1 MDEMKLVEDWM
12 NGLINWV
19 DLPIEVQE
27 AIDEAMIT
35 YVDEAGEDD
44 AASET
49 VEEPFTAEIVK
60 EAGKQ
65 VSDANVELLHKADNE
80 HRFTL
85 GPWYIPNRYDAHGE
99 WTDADELQKSLW
111 EYVKSGD
118 RGIRLQHNKDIVAGE
133 WLEAMSFPVPVT
145 IGMTKDANSKQV
157 EYPAGTVFLGVQWKP
172 WAWEL
177 VKAGKIQGFSIGGAA
192 ARIDMSMPDAMA
204 KASFAGDRSAAGRYA
219 AEMRWKDSPARA
231 RVSDRVG
238 SAMGYAGLNYAAR
251 INAARSRKFDREQRG
266 ETTPSLIERLKTYFS
281 EEYANPKPLYQVEA
295 ERYEADAKRVSRRR
309 GGDIQAISTPK
320 GDVFLQGGRL
330 IQAKPMG
337 KSVDALKA
345 EMRMAARITDF
356 KKGKSF
362 GGDRSAAGKYAADM
376 RWRNQRVRDEIS
388 DFLGDV
394 RSPVTAGGKRAAMV
408 APSLASHCDFDGLAK
423 ELKANGVQIDDFETK
438 DGTKVASIVYK
449 YLSSERQQSWKE
461 KSAMFVSD
469 QIPQA
474 APGELTVYVKG
485 GGAASGKSTPSPDI
499 TTPKADPLKG
509 DYEAVLVNPDEV
521 KTIMPEY
528 QRLVGSESSRMAS
541 AVDDALP
548 GGHKNDTWK
557 DAANFVHEESAM
569 IAQLI
574 TGVAI
579 ASGKNVVID
588 GVANNGLAKQ
598 LRKLDSYREAGANK
612 VIGVFYSTSIDNAL
626 QRATSRAMKVG
637 REVKTDTLISNH
649 KGVSRNFPEY
659 VKSGKFDAISAY
671 DTNSQDANGRPRAI
685 KMFESV
691 GGKSSIIEPALYQDF
706 LDKVSYGE
714 QK

>member
-19 DLPIEVQE
+19 DLPVEVQE
-27 AIDEAMIT
+27 AIDEAMVT

-49 VEEPFTAEIVK
+49 VEEPFDDELVK
-60 EAGKQ
+60 AAPEQ
-65 VSDANVELLHKADNE
+65 LSSANVELLHKADSE

-133 WLEAMSFPVPVT
+133 WVEAMSFPVPVT

-192 ARIDMSMPDAMA
+192 ARIDMSMPDAIA
-204 KASFAGDRSAAGRYA
+204 KASFSGDRSAAGRYA
-219 AEMRWKDSPARA
+219 ANMRWQNSPAQQ
-231 RVSDRVG
+231 RVSDRVA
-238 SAMGYAGLNYAAR
+238 SAMGYAGLNLAAR
-251 INAARSRKFDREQRG
+251 LNAARSRKFDREQRG
-266 ETTPSLIERLKTYFS
+266 EKTPSLIDRLKTYFS
-281 EEYANPKPLYQVEA
+281 DEYTNPKPLYQVEA
-295 ERYEADAKRVSRRR
+295 ERREADAKRISRQR
-309 GGDIQAISTPK
+309 GGDIQAVSTPK
-320 GDVFLQGGRL
+320 GDVILQGGRL
-330 IQAKPMG
+330 IQAKTMG

-345 EMRMAARITDF
+345 EMRVAARLADF

-362 GGDRSAAGKYAADM
+362 GGDRSAAGRYAAEM
-376 RWRNQRVRDEIS
+376 RWRNERIRNEIS
-388 DFLGDV
+388 NLLGDA
-394 RSPVTAGGKRAAMV
+394 RPPVTTGGKRAAML

-423 ELKANGVQIDDFETK
+423 ELKANGVGIDDFETK
-438 DGTKVASIVYK
+438 DGTKVSEIVYK
-449 YLSSERQQSWKE
+449 YLTPERQQLWQDTT
-461 KSAMFVSD
+461 AIFVAP
-469 QIPQA
+469 QIPKA

-499 TTPKADPLKG
+499 KTPAADPSRG
-509 DYEAVLVNPDEV
+509 EYEAVLVNPDEIKV
-521 KTIMPEY
+521 RLPEY
-528 QRLVGSESSRMAS
+528 QQLIGTEESRTS
-541 AVDDALP
+541 AAQDDAID
-548 GGHKNDTWK
+548 GGGKNDVWK
-557 DAANFVHEESAM
+557 EGANFVHEESAM
-569 IAQLI
+569 IAQMV
-574 TGVAI
+574 TGTAI
-579 ASGKNVVID
+579 ASGRNVVID
-588 GVANNGLAKQ
+588 GVANNGVAKQ
-598 LRKLDSYREAGANK
+598 LRKVDSYREAGADK
-612 VIGVFYSTSIDNAL
+612 VVGVFYSASIENAL
-626 QRATSRAMKVG
+626 QRAKSRSLKTG
-637 REVKTDTLISNH
+637 REVKDETLISNH

-659 VKSGKFDAISAY
+659 VKSGKFDSISVY

-691 GGKSSIIEPALYQDF
+691 AGKSSIIEPALYQAF
-706 LDKVSYGE
+706 LDKVNYGE

>member
-19 DLPIEVQE
+19 DLPVHVQE
-27 AIDEAMIT
+27 AIDEAMVA
-35 YVDEAGEDD
+35 YVDETGEDD

-49 VEEPFTAEIVK
+49 VEEPFDDELVK
-60 EAGKQ
+60 AAPEQ
-65 VSDANVELLHKADNE
+65 LSSANVELLHKADSE

-133 WLEAMSFPVPVT
+133 WVEAMSFPVPVT

-192 ARIDMSMPDAMA
+192 ARIDMSMPDAIA

-219 AEMRWKDSPARA
+219 ANMRWQNNPSRQ
-231 RVSDRVG
+231 RVWDRVG
-238 SAMGYAGLNYAAR
+238 EAMGYAGLNYAAR
-251 INAARSRKFDREQRG
+251 LNAARSRKFDREQRG
-266 ETTPSLIERLKTYFS
+266 EKTPSLIDRLKTYFS
-281 EEYANPKPLYQVEA
+281 DEYTNPKPLYQVEA
-295 ERYEADAKRVSRRR
+295 ERREADAKRISRQR
-309 GGDIQAISTPK
+309 GGDIQAVSTPK
-320 GDVFLQGGRL
+320 GDVILQGGRL
-330 IQAKPMG
+330 IQAKTMG
-337 KSVDALKA
+337 KSIDALKA
-345 EMRMAARITDF
+345 EMRVAARLADF

-362 GGDRSAAGKYAADM
+362 GGDRSAAGKYAAEM
-376 RWRNQRVRDEIS
+376 RWRNERIRNEIS
-388 DFLGDV
+388 NLLGDA
-394 RSPVTAGGKRAAMV
+394 RPPVTAGGKRAAML

-423 ELKANGVQIDDFETK
+423 ELKANGVGIDDFETK
-438 DGTKVASIVYK
+438 DGTKVSEIVYK
-449 YLSSERQQSWKE
+449 YLTSERQQLWQDTT
-461 KSAMFVSD
+461 AIFVAP
-469 QIPQA
+469 QIPKA

-499 TTPKADPLKG
+499 KTPAADPSRG
-509 DYEAVLVNPDEV
+509 EYEAVLVNPDEIKV
-521 KTIMPEY
+521 RMPEY
-528 QRLVGSESSRMAS
+528 QQLIGTEESRTS
-541 AVDDALP
+541 AAQDDAID
-548 GGHKNDTWK
+548 GGNKNDVWK
-557 DAANFVHEESAM
+557 EGANYVHEESAM
-569 IAQLI
+569 IAQMV
-574 TGVAI
+574 TGTAI
-579 ASGKNVVID
+579 ASGRNVVID

-598 LRKLDSYREAGANK
+598 LRKVDSYREAGADK
-612 VIGVFYSTSIDNAL
+612 VVGVFYSASIENAL
-626 QRATSRAMKVG
+626 QRAKSRSMKTG
-637 REVKTDTLISNH
+637 REVKDDTLISNH

-659 VKSGKFDAISAY
+659 VKSGKFDSIAVY

-691 GGKSSIIEPALYQDF
+691 AGKSSIIEPALYQAF
-706 LDKVSYGE
+706 LDKVNYGE

>member
-12 NGLINWV
+12 NGLVNWV
-19 DLPIEVQE
+19 DLPVQVQE

-35 YVDEAGEDD
+35 YVDEAGEND

-49 VEEPFTAEIVK
+49 VEEPFSAEIVK
-60 EAGKQ
+60 AADKQ
-65 VSDANVELLHKADNE
+65 LSDANVELLHKADNE

-192 ARIDMSMPDAMA
+192 ARIDMSMPDAIA

-219 AEMRWKDSPARA
+219 AEMRWKGSPAQA
-231 RVSDRVG
+231 RVSDRVA
-238 SAMGYAGLNYAAR
+238 SAMGRSGMEVTAR
-251 INAARSRKFDREQRG
+251 LNAARSRKFDREQRG
-266 ETTPSLIERLKTYFS
+266 EKIPSLIDRLKTYFS
-281 EEYANPKPLYQVEA
+281 EEYTNPKPLHQVEA
-295 ERYEADAKRVSRRR
+295 ERYAADAKRISRLR

-330 IQAKPMG
+330 IQAKTMG

-362 GGDRSAAGKYAADM
+362 AGDRSAAGKYAAEM
-376 RWRNQRVRDEIS
+376 RWRNERVRNEIS
-388 DFLGDV
+388 DLLGDV
-394 RSPVTAGGKRAAMV
+394 RPPVTAGGKRAAMA
-408 APSLASHCDFDGLAK
+408 APSLASHCDFDALAK

-438 DGTKVASIVYK
+438 DGRKVAEIVFGH
-449 YLSSERQQSWKE
+449 LTPERQQLWKE
-461 KSAMFVSD
+461 KAAMYVSD
-469 QIPQA
+469 QIPLA

-485 GGAASGKSTPSPDI
+485 GGAASGKSTPSPEI
-499 TTPKADPLKG
+499 SVPAADPSKG
-509 DYEAVLVNPDEV
+509 EFEAVLVNPDEI
-521 KTIMPEY
+521 KESLPEY
-528 QRLVGSESSRMAS
+528 DRLVGTESSRLS
-541 AVDDALP
+541 AAEDDALP

-557 DAANFVHEESAM
+557 EAANFVHEESAM

-574 TGVAI
+574 TGAAI
-579 ASGKNVVID
+579 ASGKNVVVD
-588 GVANNGLAKQ
+588 GVCNNGLAKQ
-598 LRKLDSYREAGANK
+598 LRKLDSYREAGADK
-612 VIGVFYSTSIDNAL
+612 VVGVFYSASIDNAL
-626 QRATSRAMKVG
+626 ARAKSRAMKVG

-649 KGVSRNFPEY
+649 RGVSKNFPEY
-659 VKSGKFDAISAY
+659 IKSGRFDALSVF
-671 DTNSQDANGRPRAI
+671 DTNSQDAKGRPRAI
-685 KMFESV
+685 KMFDSI
-691 GGKSSIIEPALYQDF
+691 GGKSSIIEPALYQAF
-706 LDKVSYGE
+706 LDKVNYGE

>member
-12 NGLINWV
+12 SGLINWV
-19 DLPIEVQE
+19 DLPVEVQE
-27 AIDEAMIT
+27 AIDEAMIA

-60 EAGKQ
+60 AAAKEL
-65 VSDANVELLHKADNE
+65 SDANVELLHKADNE

-85 GPWYIPNRYDAHGE
+85 GPWYIPDRYDAHGE

-192 ARIDMSMPDAMA
+192 ARIDMSMPDAIA

-219 AEMRWKDSPARA
+219 ANMRWKDSPSQA
-231 RVSDRVG
+231 RVSDRVA
-238 SAMGYAGLNYAAR
+238 SALGYQGINMAAR
-251 INAARSRKFDREQRG
+251 LNAARSRKFDREQRG
-266 ETTPSLIERLKTYFS
+266 EKIPSLIDRLKTYFS
-281 EEYANPKPLYQVEA
+281 EEYTNPKPLYQVEA
-295 ERYEADAKRVSRRR
+295 ERYEADAKRISQQR
-309 GGDIQAISTPK
+309 GGDIQAVSTPK

-330 IQAKPMG
+330 IQAKTMG

-345 EMRMAARITDF
+345 EMRVTARLADF

-362 GGDRSAAGKYAADM
+362 GGDRSAAGKYAAEM
-376 RWRNQRVRDEIS
+376 RWRNERIRNEIS
-388 DFLGDV
+388 NLLGDA
-394 RSPVTAGGKRAAMV
+394 RPPVTTGGKRAAML

-423 ELKANGVQIDDFETK
+423 ELKANGVGIDDFETK
-438 DGTKVASIVYK
+438 DGTKVSEIVYK
-449 YLSSERQQSWKE
+449 YLTPERQQLWQDTT
-461 KSAMFVSD
+461 AIFVAP
-469 QIPQA
+469 QIPKA

-499 TTPKADPLKG
+499 KTPAADPSRG
-509 DYEAVLVNPDEV
+509 EYEAVLVNPDEIKV
-521 KTIMPEY
+521 RLPEY
-528 QRLVGSESSRMAS
+528 QQLIGTEESRTS
-541 AVDDALP
+541 AAQDDAID
-548 GGHKNDTWK
+548 GGGKNDVWK
-557 DAANFVHEESAM
+557 EGANFVHEESAM
-569 IAQLI
+569 IAQMV
-574 TGVAI
+574 TGTAI
-579 ASGKNVVID
+579 ASGRNVVID

-598 LRKLDSYREAGANK
+598 LRKVDSYREAGADK
-612 VIGVFYSTSIDNAL
+612 VVGVFYSASIENAL
-626 QRATSRAMKVG
+626 QRAKSRSLKTG
-637 REVKTDTLISNH
+637 REVKDETLISNH

-659 VKSGKFDAISAY
+659 VKSGKFDSISVY

-691 GGKSSIIEPALYQDF
+691 AGKSSIIEPALYQAF
-706 LDKVSYGE
+706 LDKVNYGE

>member
-19 DLPIEVQE
+19 DLPVHVQE
-27 AIDEAMIT
+27 AIDEAMVA
-35 YVDEAGEDD
+35 YVDEAAEDD

-49 VEEPFTAEIVK
+49 VEEPFDDELVK
-60 EAGKQ
+60 AAPEQ
-65 VSDANVELLHKADNE
+65 LSSANVELLHKADSE

-133 WLEAMSFPVPVT
+133 WVEAMSFPVPVT

-192 ARIDMSMPDAMA
+192 ARIDMSMPDAIA

-219 AEMRWKDSPARA
+219 ANMRWQNNPSRQ
-231 RVSDRVG
+231 RVWDRVG
-238 SAMGYAGLNYAAR
+238 EAMGYAGLNYAAR
-251 INAARSRKFDREQRG
+251 LNAARSRKFDREQRG
-266 ETTPSLIERLKTYFS
+266 EKTPSLIDRLKAYFS
-281 EEYANPKPLYQVEA
+281 DEYTNPKPLYQVEA
-295 ERYEADAKRVSRRR
+295 ERREADAKRISRQR
-309 GGDIQAISTPK
+309 GGDIQAVSTPK
-320 GDVFLQGGRL
+320 GDVILQGGRL
-330 IQAKPMG
+330 IQAKTMG
-337 KSVDALKA
+337 KSIDALKA
-345 EMRMAARITDF
+345 EMRVAARLADF

-362 GGDRSAAGKYAADM
+362 GGDRSAAGKYAAEM
-376 RWRNQRVRDEIS
+376 RWRNERIRNEIS
-388 DFLGDV
+388 NLLGDA
-394 RSPVTAGGKRAAMV
+394 RPPVTTGGKRAAML

-423 ELKANGVQIDDFETK
+423 ELKANGVGIDDFETK
-438 DGTKVASIVYK
+438 DGTKVSEIVYK
-449 YLSSERQQSWKE
+449 YLTPERQQLWQDTT
-461 KSAMFVSD
+461 AIFVAP
-469 QIPQA
+469 QIPKA

-499 TTPKADPLKG
+499 KTPAADPSRG
-509 DYEAVLVNPDEV
+509 EYEAVLVNPDEIKV
-521 KTIMPEY
+521 RLPEY
-528 QRLVGSESSRMAS
+528 QQLIGTEESRTS
-541 AVDDALP
+541 AAQDDAIDS
-548 GGHKNDTWK
+548 GDKNDVWK
-557 DAANFVHEESAM
+557 EGANFVHEESAM
-569 IAQLI
+569 IAQMV
-574 TGVAI
+574 TGTAI
-579 ASGKNVVID
+579 ASGRNVVID

-598 LRKLDSYREAGANK
+598 LRKVDSYREAGADK
-612 VIGVFYSTSIDNAL
+612 VVGVFYSASIENAL
-626 QRATSRAMKVG
+626 QRAKSRSMKTG
-637 REVKTDTLISNH
+637 REVKDETLISNH

-659 VKSGKFDAISAY
+659 VKSGKFDSIAVY

-691 GGKSSIIEPALYQDF
+691 AGKSSIIEPALYQAF
-706 LDKVSYGE
+706 LDKVNYGE

>member
-19 DLPIEVQE
+19 DLPVEVQE
-27 AIDEAMIT
+27 AIDEAMVA

-65 VSDANVELLHKADNE
+65 PSDANVELLHKADNE

-192 ARIDMSMPDAMA
+192 ARIDMSMPDAIA

-219 AEMRWKDSPARA
+219 ANMRWQNNPSRQ
-231 RVSDRVG
+231 RVWDRVG
-238 SAMGYAGLNYAAR
+238 EAMGYAGLNYAAR

-266 ETTPSLIERLKTYFS
+266 EKTPSLIERLKTYFS
-281 EEYANPKPLYQVEA
+281 EEYTNPKPLYQVEA

-330 IQAKPMG
+330 IQAKTMG

-345 EMRMAARITDF
+345 EMRVAARLADF

-362 GGDRSAAGKYAADM
+362 GGDRSAAGRYAAEM
-376 RWRNQRVRDEIS
+376 RWRNERIRREIS
-388 DFLGDV
+388 NLLGDA
-394 RSPVTAGGKRAAMV
+394 RSPVTTGGKRAAML

-423 ELKANGVQIDDFETK
+423 ELKANGVGIDDFETK
-438 DGTKVASIVYK
+438 DGTKVSEIVYK
-449 YLSSERQQSWKE
+449 YLTPERQQLWQDTT
-461 KSAMFVSD
+461 AIFID
-469 QIPQA
+469 PQIPKA

-499 TTPKADPLKG
+499 KTPAADPSRG
-509 DYEAVLVNPDEV
+509 EYEAVLVNPDEIKV
-521 KTIMPEY
+521 RLPEY
-528 QRLVGSESSRMAS
+528 QQLIGTEESRTS
-541 AVDDALP
+541 AAQDDAMD
-548 GGHKNDTWK
+548 GGHKNDVWK
-557 DAANFVHEESAM
+557 EAANFVHEESAM
-569 IAQLI
+569 IAQMV
-574 TGVAI
+574 TGTAI

-598 LRKLDSYREAGANK
+598 LRKVDSYREAGADK
-612 VIGVFYSTSIDNAL
+612 VVGVFYSASIENAL
-626 QRATSRAMKVG
+626 QRAKSRSMKTG
-637 REVKTDTLISNH
+637 REVKDETLVSNH

-659 VKSGKFDAISAY
+659 VKSGKFDSIAVY

-691 GGKSSIIEPALYQDF
+691 AGKSSIIEPALYQAF
-706 LDKVSYGE
+706 LDKVNYGE